1 MGIFQEYLN
10 SKGKTVE
17 KPVVDI
23 SGDQCDPKTPPNAP
37 PKGGKPYV
45 GKSHKEGGKKG
56 FGDMGD
62 SDLEYKPATTKDN
75 KGHAPAKIPTVEQME
90 LANLVVQ
97 VLRKDPTV
105 VETIVAQLKHQGML
119 GLLVAE
125 MLQHR
130 ATYEHIAEIMNHE
143 NYGPSTCEALVRAM
157 NKEVNEGVASPFV
170 KAS

>member
-10 SKGKTVE
+10 SKGTVA

-23 SGDQCDPKTPPNAP
+23 SGDQIDPKTPPISP
-37 PKGGKPYV
+37 PKGKPYAAKAQ
-45 GKSHKEGGKKG
+45 GQKGGKQG

-97 VLRKDPTV
+97 VIQKDSSV
-105 VETIVAQLKHQGML
+105 METIVSQLKNQGLL

-130 ATYEHIAEIMNHE
+130 ASFDHIAEIMSHE
-143 NYGPSTCEALVRAM
+143 QYGPATCESLVRAM
-157 NKEVNEGVASPFV
+157 NRTNEEVAAPFPT
-170 KAS
+170 A